1 MLHYDKICVSEG
13 IGVNKT
19 SGLKE
24 WDVYHYWYFLKYSSQ
39 FQPNVC
45 SRCHSLFPLLMML
58 INLSYIAISSINR
71 SYYLCIISLIS
82 KNEAIKLMQNANLTE
97 KSGTI

>member
-1 MLHYDKICVSEG
+1 MLHYNKIDVYEG

-24 WDVYHYWYFLKYSSQ
+24 RDVYNYWYFLKYSSQ

-45 SRCHSLFPLLMML
+45 NRCHSLFLLLMML
-58 INLSYIAISSINR
+58 INLSYIAISSING
-71 SYYLCIISLIS
+71 SDYLCIISLIS
-82 KNEAIKLMQNANLTE
+82 KNEAIKLM
-97 KSGTI
+97 